1 MKLHILRHADTE
13 SFLSSGHDIDRN
25 LIPEGE
31 ERALKMGIYLN
42 DQLSRKI
49 AVYCSSSNR
58 TRQTAALVQSKFEF
72 RNIQFKEKLYHAD
85 LSYLMKF
92 INELEDEGPVLIIG
106 HNDGITNLVNHLTG
120 ENIHLSPCQFVSIEL
135 NATNWQE
142 VSGDTGRLV
151 ANYQPELV

>member
-13 SFLSSGHDIDRN
+13 SIISSGHDFDRI

-31 ERALKMGIYLN
+31 KRAVKMGIYLN

-72 RNIQFKEKLYHAD
+72 RNIQFKKELYHA
-85 LSYLMKF
+85 SSTQLMNF
-92 INELEDEGPVLIIG
+92 INELEDDGPVLIIG
-106 HNDGITNLVNHLTG
+106 HNEGISDLVSYLTG
-120 ENIHLSPCQFVSIEL
+120 ENMYLNPCQYVSIEF
-135 NATNWQE
+135 NATNWKE
-142 VSGDTGRLV
+142 VSGHTGRLV
-151 ANYQPELV
+151 ANYRPELV